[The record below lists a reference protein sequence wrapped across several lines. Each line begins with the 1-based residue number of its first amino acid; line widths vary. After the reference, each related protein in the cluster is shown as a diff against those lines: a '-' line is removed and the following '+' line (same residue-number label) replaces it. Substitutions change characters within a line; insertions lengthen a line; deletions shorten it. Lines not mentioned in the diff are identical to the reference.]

1 MDDEFLIER
10 RMKVAYQALYREWR
24 SQTFDDMVGQKMITQ
39 TLKNAI
45 VQEKVSHAYLFTG
58 PRGTGKTSAAKVF
71 AKAINC
77 KHSVNGEPCN
87 QCEDCIG
94 ITEGRVNDVIEIDA
108 ASNNGV
114 EEIREIRDKVKYA
127 PTQVTYKVY
136 IIDEVHMLST
146 GAFNA
151 LLKTLEEPPKHVVFI
166 LATTEPHKIPATIIS
181 RTQRFDF
188 KRIGIEDIEEHL
200 VRILESKNYSYEEAA
215 LKIISRSAEGGM
227 RDALSILDQAIS
239 FSGDKLT
246 VIDALEVTGSLTN
259 EIMDTYLEHCISNE
273 TEKALSV
280 LNQLLTEGKESN
292 RIVENLL
299 LYCRDLLVYQKAPA
313 VLEAQVGL
321 ITDSFKKL
329 SELIKTEELYRLINE
344 LNETQKEIRYSHQP
358 TVYLEVLTIKLST
371 TKKTVQSQEKIELP
385 EIQNL
390 LEKMMELEK
399 ELHQL
404 KTNGVVQNSNNQSVS
419 NSQSTK
425 KPKASTYRIP
435 TEQVYQVLQKA
446 TKPQLV
452 SVKGA
457 WDELLQFLSVTQRA
471 MIKASEP
478 VAASDESLIIAFD
491 YEILCQKASQDEELL
506 FAIKKGLERLIRYSP
521 NLISVPRDQ
530 WSELRQ
536 SFISQMDE
544 SESGEVKKVE
554 EKDPV
559 IEEAKELFG
568 SLVNII
574 ED

>member
-1 MDDEFLIER
+1 
-10 RMKVAYQALYREWR
+10 MKLAYQALYREWR

-45 VQEKVSHAYLFTG
+45 IQEKVSHAYLFTG

-94 ITEGRVNDVIEIDA
+94 ITEGRMNDVIEIDA

-200 VRILESKNYSYEEAA
+200 VKILESKNFAFEEAA
-215 LKIISRSAEGGM
+215 LKVISRSAEGGM

-246 VIDALEVTGSLTN
+246 VTDALEVTGSLTN
-259 EIMDTYLEHCISNE
+259 EIMDAYLEHCVSSE

-280 LNQLLTEGKESN
+280 LNQLLAEGKESN

-299 LYCRDLLVYQKAPA
+299 LYCRDLLVYQKAPT

-329 SELIKTEELYRLINE
+329 SELIETEELYRLINE

-358 TVYLEVLTIKLST
+358 TVYLEVLTVKLST
-371 TKKTVQSQEKIELP
+371 TKAVVKTQAPVEIP
-385 EIQNL
+385 EIQTL
-390 LEKMMELEK
+390 LEKVMDLEK
-399 ELHQL
+399 EIHQL
-404 KTNGVVQNSNNQSVS
+404 KTTGAVQNSNNQSA
-419 NSQSTK
+419 NTTQSTK

-491 YEILCQKASQDEELL
+491 YEILCQKASQDEDLL
-506 FAIKKGLERLIRYSP
+506 FAIKNGFERLIKYSP

-530 WSELRQ
+530 WSELRR

-544 SESGEVKKVE
+544 NESGEIKKVE

>member
-1 MDDEFLIER
+1 
-10 RMKVAYQALYREWR
+10 MKLAYQALYREWR

-45 VQEKVSHAYLFTG
+45 IQEKVSHAYLFTG

-94 ITEGRVNDVIEIDA
+94 ITEGRMNDVIEIDA

-200 VRILESKNYSYEEAA
+200 VKILESKNFAFEEAA
-215 LKIISRSAEGGM
+215 LKVISRSAEGGM

-246 VIDALEVTGSLTN
+246 VTDALEVTGSLTN
-259 EIMDTYLEHCISNE
+259 EIMDAYLEHCVSSE

-280 LNQLLTEGKESN
+280 LNQLLAEGKESN

-299 LYCRDLLVYQKAPA
+299 LYCRDLLVYQKAPT

-329 SELIKTEELYRLINE
+329 SELIETEELYRLINE

-358 TVYLEVLTIKLST
+358 TVYLEVLTVKLST
-371 TKKTVQSQEKIELP
+371 TKAVVKTQAPVEIP
-385 EIQNL
+385 EIQTL
-390 LEKMMELEK
+390 LEKVMDLEK
-399 ELHQL
+399 EIHQL
-404 KTNGVVQNSNNQSVS
+404 KTTGAVQNTNNQSA
-419 NSQSTK
+419 NTTQSTK

-491 YEILCQKASQDEELL
+491 YEILCQKASQDEDLL
-506 FAIKKGLERLIRYSP
+506 FAIKNGFERLIKYSP

-530 WSELRQ
+530 WSELRR

-544 SESGEVKKVE
+544 NESGEIKKVE

>member
-1 MDDEFLIER
+1 
-10 RMKVAYQALYREWR
+10 MKVAYQALYREWR

-87 QCEDCIG
+87 QCDDCIG

-114 EEIREIRDKVKYA
+114 EEIRDIRDKVKYA

-188 KRIGIEDIEEHL
+188 KRIGLEDIENHL
-200 VRILESKNYSYEEAA
+200 KMILENKELPFEEAA
-215 LKIISRSAEGGM
+215 VKIIARSAEGGM
-227 RDALSILDQAIS
+227 RDALSILDQALS
-239 FSGDKLT
+239 FSEEKLS
-246 VIDALEVTGSLTN
+246 VDDALEVTGSLTS
-259 EIMDTYLEHCISNE
+259 EIMDLYLAHCVKGE
-273 TEKALSV
+273 TEEALSV
-280 LNQLLTEGKESN
+280 LNKLLNEGKESN

-299 LYCRDLLVYQKAPA
+299 LYCRDLLVYQKAPTI
-313 VLEAQVGL
+313 LEQQVGL
-321 ITDSFKKL
+321 ITDGFKAL
-329 SELIKTEELYRLINE
+329 SQEVDEATLYSLINE
-344 LNETQKEIRYSHQP
+344 LNDTQKEIRFSHQP
-358 TVYLEVLTIKLST
+358 TVYLEVMTVKLATPKIRPGANLEQGSVT
-371 TKKTVQSQEKIELP
+371 ESADVQFLVDKVSQ
-385 EIQNL
+385 
-390 LEKMMELEK
+390 LEK
-399 ELHQL
+399 ELQQL
-404 KTNGVVQNSNNQSVS
+404 KTTGVSVNQSAEGRG
-419 NSQSTK
+419 NSQNAK
-425 KPKASTYRIP
+425 KPKPSTYRIP
-435 TEQVYQVLQKA
+435 TEQVYQVLEKA
-446 TKPQLV
+446 TKDQLLAV
-452 SVKGA
+452 RGA
-457 WDELLQFLSVTQRA
+457 WQELLQFLSVTQRA

-478 VAASDESLIIAFD
+478 VAASQDSLIIAFD
-491 YEILCQKASQDEELL
+491 YEILCHKASQDNDLL
-506 FAIKKGLERLIRYSP
+506 LAMKNGFERLLQYSP
-521 NLISVPRDQ
+521 NLISVPKEQ

-536 SFISQMDE
+536 SFISQMDQDT
-544 SESGEVKKVE
+544 SSGEMKTEVKK
-554 EKDPV
+554 DPV
-559 IEEAKELFG
+559 VEEAKELFG

>member
-1 MDDEFLIER
+1 
-10 RMKVAYQALYREWR
+10 MKVAYQALYREWR

-299 LYCRDLLVYQKAPA
+299 SYCRDLLVYQKAPA

-329 SELIKTEELYRLINE
+329 SKLIKTEELYRLINE

-371 TKKTVQSQEKIELP
+371 TKTTVQSQEKIELP

>member
-1 MDDEFLIER
+1 
-10 RMKVAYQALYREWR
+10 MKLAYQALYREWR

-45 VQEKVSHAYLFTG
+45 IQEKVSHAYLFTG

-94 ITEGRVNDVIEIDA
+94 ITEGRMNDVIEIDA

-200 VRILESKNYSYEEAA
+200 VKILESKNFAFEEAA
-215 LKIISRSAEGGM
+215 LKVISRSAEGGM

-246 VIDALEVTGSLTN
+246 VTDALEVTGSLTN
-259 EIMDTYLEHCISNE
+259 EIMDAYLEHCVSSE

-280 LNQLLTEGKESN
+280 LNQLLAEGKESN

-299 LYCRDLLVYQKAPA
+299 LYCRDLLVYQKAPT

-329 SELIKTEELYRLINE
+329 SELIETEELYRLINE

-358 TVYLEVLTIKLST
+358 TVYLEVLTVKLST
-371 TKKTVQSQEKIELP
+371 TKAVVKTQAPVEIP
-385 EIQNL
+385 EIQTL
-390 LEKMMELEK
+390 LEKVMDLEK
-399 ELHQL
+399 EIHQL
-404 KTNGVVQNSNNQSVS
+404 KTTGAVQNTNNQSA
-419 NSQSTK
+419 NTTQSTK

-457 WDELLQFLSVTQRA
+457 WNELLQFLSVTQRA

-491 YEILCQKASQDEELL
+491 YEILCQKASQDEDLL
-506 FAIKKGLERLIRYSP
+506 FAIKNGFERLIKYSP

-530 WSELRQ
+530 WSELRR

-544 SESGEVKKVE
+544 NESGEIKKVE

>member
-1 MDDEFLIER
+1 
-10 RMKVAYQALYREWR
+10 MKLAYQALYREWR

-45 VQEKVSHAYLFTG
+45 IQEKVSHAYLFTG

-94 ITEGRVNDVIEIDA
+94 ITEGRMNDVIEIDA

-200 VRILESKNYSYEEAA
+200 VKILESKNFAFEEAA
-215 LKIISRSAEGGM
+215 LKVISRSAEGGM

-246 VIDALEVTGSLTN
+246 VTDALEVTGSLTN
-259 EIMDTYLEHCISNE
+259 EIMDAYLENCVSSE

-299 LYCRDLLVYQKAPA
+299 LYCRDLLVYQKAPT

-329 SELIKTEELYRLINE
+329 SELIETEELYRLINE

-358 TVYLEVLTIKLST
+358 TVYLEVLTVKLST
-371 TKKTVQSQEKIELP
+371 VKTDVKTQASVEIP
-385 EIQNL
+385 EIQTL
-390 LEKMMELEK
+390 LEKVMDLEK
-399 ELHQL
+399 EIHQL
-404 KTNGVVQNSNNQSVS
+404 KTTGAVQNTNNQSA
-419 NSQSTK
+419 NTTQSTK

-457 WDELLQFLSVTQRA
+457 WNELLQFLSVTQRA

-491 YEILCQKASQDEELL
+491 YEILCQKASQDEDLL
-506 FAIKKGLERLIRYSP
+506 FAIKNGFERLIKYSP

-530 WSELRQ
+530 WSELRR

-544 SESGEVKKVE
+544 NESGEIKKVE